1 MHYCAMCAYA
11 GYFQTW
17 RYQLVSSCILIS
29 QSHISKVCTRTSD
42 RVRDTRTHRSEPEV
56 YLGPIKRW
64 VVTTKWKYVAIC
76 YWKTVSTKCLPG
88 GESKYRIPEVFTK
101 YGSPPA
107 RERYRTRTRQRIF
120 PKEISYFSTAV
131 NLCRARLPIILDK
144 WKCPNQDLLTAEHLF
159 LNTHFQCELF
169 I

>member
-1 MHYCAMCAYA
+1 ML
-11 GYFQTW
+11 GIFQTW

-42 RVRDTRTHRSEPEV
+42 RVRDTRTHRPEV
-56 YLGPIKRW
+56 YLGSIKRW

-107 RERYRTRTRQRIF
+107 RERYRTRTRQSIF
-120 PKEISYFSTAV
+120 FPGGFICYFFG
-131 NLCRARLPIILDK
+131 LLWIYARHDFP
-144 WKCPNQDLLTAEHLF
+144 LF
-159 LNTHFQCELF
+159 WTSGNVRTKICSQQNICLNTHFQCELF